1 MNLREKPLEEG
12 RSLFFAY
19 IKYKKL
25 NYLNH
30 VIDQNSVLR

>member
-12 RSLFFAY
+12 RFLFFA
-19 IKYKKL
+19 KKKKKL
-25 NYLNH
+25 NGVNH

>member
-12 RSLFFAY
+12 RFLFFEKN
-19 IKYKKL
+19 IKKL

>member
-1 MNLREKPLEEG
+1 MNLKEEPLEEG
-12 RSLFFAY
+12 RFLFFAQNV
-19 IKYKKL
+19 KSL

>member
-12 RSLFFAY
+12 RFLFFFFFL
-19 IKYKKL
+19 KKL

>member
-12 RSLFFAY
+12 RFLFFAY
-19 IKYKKL
+19 NIKKL